1 MYVFFTER
9 QSECPKLAADI
20 LRKIENHFARS
31 ARRIR
36 IVKNREKGTATVPPL
51 RNAGASLSAQRFGRN
66 GDSSPIFHH
75 VGCFWRHLLAPKGG
89 RTRYKRIPASG
100 ISPGFPD
107 RAYIL
112 RTFGFAPK
120 VAKGQARRKRAG
132 DGSVVRS
139 AIFAVQNCRSA
150 RTRSMKRDF

>member
-66 GDSSPIFHH
+66 RRQLPDFSP
-75 VGCFWRHLLAPKGG
+75 CRMLLAPPFGTKRR
-89 RTRYKRIPASG
+89 RTRYKRIPEAG
-100 ISPGFPD
+100 ISPIPD

-112 RTFGFAPK
+112 RTFGLPRKYQK
-120 VAKGQARRKRAG
+120 VKYGENARVTVVSFDPRFSPCKIAG
-132 DGSVVRS
+132 LQEQG
-139 AIFAVQNCRSA
+139 A
-150 RTRSMKRDF
+150 